1 MNVSETGR
9 RDWIDAPDTK
19 ARTAAL
25 RVMLIAIC
33 FIAAGFIVVSS
44 LLAAAGVEHIAQLSS
59 L

>member
-1 MNVSETGR
+1 
-9 RDWIDAPDTK
+9 
-19 ARTAAL
+19 
-25 RVMLIAIC
+25 MLIAIC